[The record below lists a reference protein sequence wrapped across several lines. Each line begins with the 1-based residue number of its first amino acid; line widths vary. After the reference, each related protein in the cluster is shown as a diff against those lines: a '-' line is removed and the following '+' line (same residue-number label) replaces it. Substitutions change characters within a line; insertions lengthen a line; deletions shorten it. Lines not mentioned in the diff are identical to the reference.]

1 MDSKLL
7 ILLVTLYTMQIC
19 ITNAEYKW
27 NGTDWNWQDINGT
40 FVEESDSDESD
51 LEYMGSGD
59 GLFGDLEG
67 DYGDDDY
74 KYSEEYYEDTKVP
87 KELFAKES
95 SDSS

>member
-1 MDSKLL
+1 MNSKLL
-7 ILLVTLYTMQIC
+7 ILLVTLYAMQIC
-19 ITNAEYKW
+19 ITDAEYIW